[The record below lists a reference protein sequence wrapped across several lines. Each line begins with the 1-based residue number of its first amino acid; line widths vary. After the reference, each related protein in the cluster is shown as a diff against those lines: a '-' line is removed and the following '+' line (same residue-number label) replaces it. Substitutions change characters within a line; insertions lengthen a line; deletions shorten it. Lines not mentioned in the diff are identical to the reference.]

1 MEFTPAVIVQ
11 QAAKAVNRTRELGN
25 HTPHSVEDPTSIIDS
40 VNMQNTQNTNKTN
53 TINDSEALLKLLS
66 ERLLLWD
73 QQDEA
78 QAAGEWHQALALEQ
92 SIRSI
97 SPRIRQAMGLL
108 VPAGEGGSQL

>member
-1 MEFTPAVIVQ
+1 MTESDT
-11 QAAKAVNRTRELGN
+11 
-25 HTPHSVEDPTSIIDS
+25 
-40 VNMQNTQNTNKTN
+40 MQNTKNNNRTN
-53 TINDSEALLKLLS
+53 TINDSESLLQLLS

-73 QQDEA
+73 QQEEA

-108 VPAGEGGSQL
+108 VPLRQGGSER